1 MKQAA
6 MKIIAHIRS
15 DFPTKFGI
23 PRQSGL
29 VEDLTAQIVF
39 TPEYRVP
46 EAVRWAGGFLPH
58 MAHLAV
64 LKGRPGGLVPNG
76 APTTSGWKH
85 PYGCLRHPF
94 PLPSQRLGLSCVKLL
109 SVEPSTPEGPGAY
122 SGRC

>member
-39 TPEYRVP
+39 TPEYR
-46 EAVRWAGGFLPH
+46 
-58 MAHLAV
+58 
-64 LKGRPGGLVPNG
+64 
-76 APTTSGWKH
+76 
-85 PYGCLRHPF
+85 CLRPSVGWRIS
-94 PLPSQRLGLSCVKLL
+94 PTYGSSGSSQRPSGRIGPQRCAHPVWVETPVWVSSPPVPPSVPTPLASARQAL